1 MILIGFLAPSGL
13 VPVSADSIG
22 RAIKRQ
28 GSWTPSL
35 ANEIWGGIMGGVA
48 GMVSGSIKGIVREQA
63 GKGAD
68 LLQNNVKN
76 AATSIDLS
84 PPAHA
89 LVQRM
94 IPPKVP
100 HHPAVPPSAKT

>member
-1 MILIGFLAPSGL
+1 M
-13 VPVSADSIG
+13 
-22 RAIKRQ
+22 
-28 GSWTPSL
+28 PSL
-35 ANEIWGGIMGGVA
+35 ANVVWGGIMGGVA
-48 GMVSGSIKGIVREQA
+48 GTVSGSIKGIVGEQA

-68 LLQNNVKN
+68 LLQTNVKN

-89 LVQRM
+89 PVERM

-100 HHPAVPPSAKT
+100 HHPVLPTPVLPPSHPKSCPFPRQYKPWEL